1 MYITNHLVNDR
12 AEMREIFD
20 RITFHQR
27 VYAPDEEELFFC
39 VMDEDKVVGCATL
52 LDASPASAVLEKVV
66 LLAEYAGAEIERG
79 LLSYIVFELEAMG
92 KEELVLGVEGLGEGS
107 GVLSWISGLRVED
120 RGGKKVLRLKA
131 ALSMARAG

>member
-27 VYAPDEEELFFC
+27 VYDPEEEELFFC

-52 LDASPASAVLEKVV
+52 LDESPARAVLEELV
-66 LLAEYAGAEIERG
+66 LLSGYEGREIERG

-92 KEELVLGVEGLGEGS
+92 KEELALGVEGLGDGS
-107 GVLSWISGLRVED
+107 GALSWIPGLPVED
-120 RGGKKVLRLKA
+120 RGGTKVLRLKA
-131 ALSMARAG
+131 ASMARAG